1 MVLTMPSY
9 TSIERRVTMKAFG
22 VDLIVTDPT
31 KGMSGTVPKAYHLV
45 ESAPNAFMLQQ
56 FSNPTNTQVYDF
68 AIRKS
73 YILLIYLKSKN
84 HNVRLPISCF
94 IQFTF
99 LGSVQLDRCS
109 QIYILINLWL
119 F

>member
-56 FSNPTNTQVYDF
+56 FSNPTNTQARVHGSGVM
-68 AIRKS
+68 IQM
-73 YILLIYLKSKN
+73 LLPQVPDIFFQDNKDVESPYSIIIKALKME
-84 HNVRLPISCF
+84 
-94 IQFTF
+94 
-99 LGSVQLDRCS
+99 
-109 QIYILINLWL
+109 LIAKPYVKFVL
-119 F
+119 